1 MQKKVSKVYR
11 QVSEVYWHIISDY
24 FILIVQLEISEFG
37 EAITKDDIEKMI
49 REFGEDLDPSLVSD
63 DEAIVPDL
71 DSISEQFMANQYS
84 VSLSANIKIG
94 FDFR

>member
-11 QVSEVYWHIISDY
+11 QVSEVYWHI
-24 FILIVQLEISEFG
+24 FILILQLEISEFG

-84 VSLSANIKIG
+84 VSLSC
-94 FDFR
+94 